1 LNCIPPSSNFDQD
14 DNPDYGG
21 NEPLP
26 SIGNAL
32 IFDEDLS
39 RQKYM
44 SSGST
49 HPMNPTQGLVTL
61 DSSSKIGQAGLM
73 SYPPNNFES
82 YQYNSLGSNTIVPT
96 QNQYPTSQQQYQRGP
111 ASAPNLRN
119 EAEESWTSE
128 HVDRDLSDALN
139 DLKIDPVGVG
149 MFNDFLG

>member
-1 LNCIPPSSNFDQD
+1 
-14 DNPDYGG
+14 
-21 NEPLP
+21 
-26 SIGNAL
+26 
-32 IFDEDLS
+32 
-39 RQKYM
+39 M